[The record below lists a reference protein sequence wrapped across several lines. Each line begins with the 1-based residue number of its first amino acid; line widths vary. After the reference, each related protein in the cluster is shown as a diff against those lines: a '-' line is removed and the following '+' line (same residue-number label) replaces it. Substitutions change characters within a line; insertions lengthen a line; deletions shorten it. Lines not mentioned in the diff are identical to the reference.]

1 MEGMWRRLVSCA
13 CILVLWQALYL
24 LNVHVIAAV
33 HGWENAYSEGL
44 PPPYINIPSQFNLHL
59 ISFCTDTDA
68 QAQVGTLSHRFS
80 LAQNVKNDK
89 HTNTRA
95 HPNLE
100 THRCAWTHTHLGW
113 VGRSWRLPH
122 QLPSTLPL
130 SRQSRQPNTPQSANN
145 RGEILLRERE
155 IDRTNGRKNEWMIE
169 LLKRRENALK
179 HTSLV
184 HFNITYY
191 CYCWYH
197 SYCC

>member
-68 QAQVGTLSHRFS
+68 QAQVGTHSHRFS
-80 LAQNVKNDK
+80 LAQNVKNNK
-89 HTNTRA
+89 HTNARA

-100 THRCAWTHTHLGW
+100 THIRRNTQMCMNTHSPRLGW
-113 VGRSWRLPH
+113 PKLKTA
-122 QLPSTLPL
+122 PSAPL
-130 SRQSRQPNTPQSANN
+130 NTATITSVKAAEHTSVCQQQ
-145 RGEILLRERE
+145 GKDITEIERE
-155 IDRTNGRKNEWMIE
+155 IDR
-169 LLKRRENALK
+169 
-179 HTSLV
+179 
-184 HFNITYY
+184 
-191 CYCWYH
+191 
-197 SYCC
+197 